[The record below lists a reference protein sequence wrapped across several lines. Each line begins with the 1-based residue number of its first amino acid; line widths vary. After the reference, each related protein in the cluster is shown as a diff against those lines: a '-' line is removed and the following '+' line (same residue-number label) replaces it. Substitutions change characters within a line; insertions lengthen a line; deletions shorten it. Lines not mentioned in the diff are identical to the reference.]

1 MYPSHTYTYT
11 HKRRLSLGPSL
22 LTELARDKVKEER
35 GNVAL
40 VSSFQ
45 LLYFLVALVTNV
57 YGAVSDPAF
66 GSSLSVKLLGVS
78 LVLDVFGVFTAGAGL
93 VAVNHA
99 KAASAQRYLTLCQ
112 YFCGTYVLSWVLE
125 LALSYSGVCERL
137 KSNVGLSDEQVLC
150 ALGVWVLMV
159 SFVATMVY
167 VCAEHYYQSL
177 EDLRAC
183 IPRSDG
189 SYSPPTLILD
199 R

>member
-1 MYPSHTYTYT
+1 MYPSQSHTYT

-40 VSSFQ
+40 VCSFQ

-57 YGAVSDPAF
+57 YGAVWDSAF
-66 GSSLSVKLLGVS
+66 GSALSAWLLGIS
-78 LVLDVFGVFTAGAGL
+78 LVWDVLGVCTACVGL
-93 VAVNHA
+93 MAVQNA
-99 KAASAQRYLTLCQ
+99 KSAAAQRYLTLCQ

-125 LALSYSGVCERL
+125 LALVYSEVCEQQEE
-137 KSNVGLSDEQVLC
+137 KVGLSDEQVLC
-150 ALGVWVLMV
+150 AMGVWVLV
-159 SFVATMVY
+159 VGFVAAMVY
-167 VCAEHYYQSL
+167 ICAEHYYQSL

-183 IPRSDG
+183 VPRSDG
-189 SYSPPTLILD
+189 SYAPPALILD